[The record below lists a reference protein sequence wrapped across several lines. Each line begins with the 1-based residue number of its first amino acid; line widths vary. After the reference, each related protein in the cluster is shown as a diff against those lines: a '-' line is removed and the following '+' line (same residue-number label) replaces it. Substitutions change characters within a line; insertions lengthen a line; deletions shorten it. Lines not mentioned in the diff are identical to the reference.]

1 MASTT
6 IQDIFT
12 CVQENLAEAGA
23 KWHTEDSILAAI
35 QDAYNYA
42 VSLLRPIQRTTFIPK
57 LAHPYYPIRQML
69 PDFMYL
75 TGIYNPATNLWL
87 MNLTEQRR
95 VGSFQTYLDV
105 GEPRFYKVVDFNRI
119 TIWPHLTTPTGALF
133 LSYKA
138 SAPAISFDHV
148 PILPLS
154 VAKPLLEYLTMAFLL
169 EQPREFSK
177 AIDWA
182 NKVFTPPGSRSLFK
196 QAEREISNL
205 AAFSTEQVLEPYR
218 WIFHGG
224 SQGAVTWINNET
236 PVGTID
242 GSNAIF
248 TIAAVPSPTSS
259 LILTKNGQILYNTI
273 GYTLSGSTITFNTI
287 YIPQTGDSLRAWYQI
302 N

>member
-57 LAHPYYPIRQML
+57 LAHPYYHIRQML

-87 MNLTEQRR
+87 MNCT
-95 VGSFQTYLDV
+95 
-105 GEPRFYKVVDFNRI
+105 

-138 SAPAISFDHV
+138 SAPTISFDHV

-196 QAEREISNL
+196 QAEREINNL

-242 GSNAIF
+242 GANAIF

-259 LILTKNGQILYNTI
+259 LILTKNGQILYASI
-273 GYTLSGSTITFNTI
+273 GYNLSGSTITFNSN